1 MSGQRKVLVVS
12 YSQSGQLD
20 AIAESV
26 VAPLRDDPAIRVDW
40 LRVAPRQPYPF
51 PWSFLDFLDV
61 FPEAVYLEPP
71 PLQPFDVDADC
82 RYDLIILAYTVWF
95 LAPAPPITGFLK
107 SETAHRLLRDTPV
120 MTLIGCRNMWV
131 TAQETVSRLLTEQGA
146 RLIDNAVLTDQGSAL
161 ASFITTPRWLLTG
174 RKDAFWGLPPAGISA
189 TDIRD
194 ARRFGEAI
202 RAALAEPGPLQGPML
217 RGLGAVT
224 VNPALVRSE
233 RIGHRSFRL
242 WGRLLRRLGGP
253 GTRLR
258 RSVLILYVVFLVAMI
273 VSVVPLQLVL
283 QRLTAPLRR
292 TRDAQLRARL
302 EAPSGSGRER
312 LPT

>member
-71 PLQPFDVDADC
+71 PLQPFDIDADC

-107 SETAHRLLRDTPV
+107 SETARRLLRDTPV

-131 TAQETVSRLLTEQGA
+131 TAQETVSRLLAEQGA

-174 RKDAFWGLPPAGISA
+174 RKDAFWGLPPAGIRA
-189 TDIRD
+189 ADIRD
-194 ARRFGEAI
+194 ARRFGEAV

-242 WGRLLRRLGGP
+242 WGRLLRRLGRP

-258 RSVLILYVVFLVAMI
+258 RSVLILYVVFLVGMI

-292 TRDAQLRARL
+292 ARDEQLRARL

-312 LPT
+312 MST

>member
-1 MSGQRKVLVVS
+1 MTGRRKVLVVA

-26 VAPLRDDPAIRVDW
+26 TAPLQEDPAIQVDW

-51 PWSFLDFLDV
+51 PWPFLDFLDV
-61 FPEAVYLEPP
+61 FPEAVHLDPP
-71 PLQPFDVDADC
+71 PLQPFGIDADT

-107 SETAHRLLRDTPV
+107 SDAARRLLHDTPV

-131 TAQETVSRLLTEQGA
+131 TAQETVSRLLAAHGA
-146 RLIDNAVLTDQGSAL
+146 RLIDNVVLTDQGSAL

-189 TDIRD
+189 ADIRD
-194 ARRFGEAI
+194 ARRFGEAV
-202 RAALAEPGPLQGPML
+202 RAALAEPGPLQRPML

-242 WGRLLRRLGGP
+242 WGRLLRRLGAP
-253 GTRLR
+253 GSRRR
-258 RSVLILYVVFLVAMI
+258 RSVLILYVVFLIGMI

-292 TRDAQLRARL
+292 TRDAALRARL

-312 LPT
+312 MTT